1 VTTTCVASG
10 WVALATGTGSSGSSR
25 RGRSGPSWESIPQI
39 PELCTP
45 PQGIYGAR
53 ARAARMDGRGFGGAC
68 GRPPPV
74 LCPSGA
80 RTPVDRGRDAG
91 SHSVRGAS
99 LTTIDLLRPIHESSS
114 FVRYPAGP
122 TCTEEAEYMY
132 KKKLNTATIRPGPWV
147 RLLTIRNVFG
157 VRRRTYVLTLRQ
169 PASFAGARYTTGQQT
184 LPCTTHRTYECTTML
199 AAASRARARTRT
211 RVMDSIASDGEET
224 PIYIYIYIYIYRA
237 PRTGTTHS

>member
-1 VTTTCVASG
+1 MCRYQQLSDDDVRRVASG

-74 LCPSGA
+74 LWPSGA
-80 RTPVDRGRDAG
+80 RAPVDRGRDAG

-114 FVRYPAGP
+114 FVRYPADLYCDRKNITYYI
-122 TCTEEAEYMY
+122 TCNPFF
-132 KKKLNTATIRPGPWV
+132 L
-147 RLLTIRNVFG
+147 
-157 VRRRTYVLTLRQ
+157 
-169 PASFAGARYTTGQQT
+169 
-184 LPCTTHRTYECTTML
+184 
-199 AAASRARARTRT
+199 
-211 RVMDSIASDGEET
+211 
-224 PIYIYIYIYIYRA
+224 
-237 PRTGTTHS
+237 